1 MLTMYVLTHLD
12 SFAMI
17 VIGINILYTFL
28 QMEQAVTNENEDDE
42 EEDQIMDEVEEEDA
56 YAEDVHTD
64 QTQQV
69 DLNESVL
76 DGSSRQ
82 ILHGQIDP
90 IEWKIEL
97 ERVGQKLKTQQVSS
111 TNEWRAHVDQ
121 TISSKDS
128 IDKILDETKGD
139 LAATNQ

>member
-1 MLTMYVLTHLD
+1 
-12 SFAMI
+12 
-17 VIGINILYTFL
+17 
-28 QMEQAVTNENEDDE
+28 MEQAVTNENEDDE